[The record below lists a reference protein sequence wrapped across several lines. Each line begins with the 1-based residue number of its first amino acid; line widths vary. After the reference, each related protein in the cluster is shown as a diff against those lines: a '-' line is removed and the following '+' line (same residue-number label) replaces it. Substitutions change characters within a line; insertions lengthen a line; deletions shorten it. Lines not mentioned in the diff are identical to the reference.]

1 MKINKSYLKK
11 EILYRC
17 SYSGTKETDI
27 LYDKLIVKKIDIF
40 SFKELKLLKDL
51 FHTHS
56 YDEIHLI
63 LISLIN
69 FSFIKIYC
77 ICQIIT
83 LKCLQ
88 VFYPIIWRYCFS
100 ISISKGNFISIFIT
114 FK

>member
-51 FHTHS
+51 FLTHS
-56 YDEIHLI
+56 DDEIHLI
-63 LISLIN
+63 LIKKNLPKN
-69 FSFIKIYC
+69 RYNNLFNKI
-77 ICQIIT
+77 I
-83 LKCLQ
+83 
-88 VFYPIIWRYCFS
+88 
-100 ISISKGNFISIFIT
+100 
-114 FK
+114 